1 MGVFSEALPWVSFLT
16 ITGIWAVTVITPGPN
31 FIATFETAISHG
43 RSKGLLVSAGIGLG
57 TTIWAGG
64 SLFGL
69 TLLFQTAGWLYLAVK
84 WLGAA
89 YLLWIGL
96 HLLLD
101 ATKSA
106 QATTTC
112 RPHTRNALSTR
123 GAFNRGL
130 LVDLSN
136 PKAAA
141 FFTSLFAVAM
151 PPTAPLWFQGLMIA
165 SVVITAAGWYALVAL
180 CVSWPPLAA
189 FYRRLRRWILG
200 FAGALFATFGVVLA
214 IER

>member
-1 MGVFSEALPWVSFLT
+1 MGAFSEALPWVSFLT
-16 ITGIWAVTVITPGPN
+16 VTGIWAVTVVTPGPN

-43 RSKGLLVSAGIGLG
+43 RGKGLLVAAGIGLG

-96 HLLLD
+96 RFLRD
-101 ATKSA
+101 AAKGE
-106 QATTTC
+106 QTTTTGKLH
-112 RPHTRNALSTR
+112 PKKALGGR
-123 GAFNRGL
+123 GAFTRGL

-141 FFTSLFAVAM
+141 FFTSLFAVAL
-151 PPTAPLWFQGLMIA
+151 PPNVPLWFQGLMVVG
-165 SVVITAAGWYALVAL
+165 VVITAAGWYALVAL
-180 CVSWPPLAA
+180 SVSWPPLAA
-189 FYRRLRRWILG
+189 FYSRLRRWILG
-200 FAGALFATFGVVLA
+200 FAGALFAAFGVALA
-214 IER
+214 FQR